1 MESIRVS
8 AAIIQREDRIF
19 CAHRATAHGGV
30 EGGWE
35 FPGGKLEPGESA
47 EVALRREIAEELGAR
62 LSTVWLLDTVEH
74 DYPTFHLSMDCFV
87 CRLAPGEEPVPREHD
102 DVRWLSRDELLSVS
116 WLPADQ
122 HVASLIGRYWDE
134 LFADSHL

>member
-1 MESIRVS
+1 M
-8 AAIIQREDRIF
+8 
-19 CAHRATAHGGV
+19 GV
-30 EGGWE
+30 PW
-35 FPGGKLEPGESA
+35 
-47 EVALRREIAEELGAR
+47 RQAR
-62 LSTVWLLDTVEH
+62 TGH